1 MRGAE
6 RERVT
11 SEDATKRHRVPEPD
25 DSIQNNRE
33 GMELDKKKVRTRRTG
48 LTRTFSRLQAS
59 EAKAF
64 C

>member
-11 SEDATKRHRVPEPD
+11 SEDATKRQRVPEPD

-33 GMELDKKKVRTRRTG
+33 GMELDKKRCEHTELG
-48 LTRTFSRLQAS
+48 
-59 EAKAF
+59 
-64 C
+64 

>member
-33 GMELDKKKVRTRRTG
+33 GMELDKKKGANTQNWADANVFASTG
-48 LTRTFSRLQAS
+48 I
-59 EAKAF
+59 
-64 C
+64 